1 MSFEIEELEHVWAQP
16 LGVEIE
22 QRPSRSCLVAGVV
35 PFQPLFGQRLELREL
50 ATGRCAHGGVAN
62 AGIATA
68 GGSLDGRDLAVLLAL
83 LTGARIEQDQLVVG
97 DGVECV
103 LLLVRRASHR
113 LVDRVARAVALAAR
127 GQLHGNCDR
136 QARHC
141 SHGSIVAEPRS
152 AAICKVSSAMRATSM
167 SRSVSRVHVAR
178 TIRGMKR
185 LAPLVLAATLAT
197 SAAGC
202 YGSYSAFHAVHKW
215 NGHATNSKIGNS
227 AIHLGLWI
235 LPVYELVIV
244 GDFLIFN
251 TVEFA
256 TGSPVFK

>member
-1 MSFEIEELEHVWAQP
+1 
-16 LGVEIE
+16 
-22 QRPSRSCLVAGVV
+22 
-35 PFQPLFGQRLELREL
+35 
-50 ATGRCAHGGVAN
+50 
-62 AGIATA
+62 
-68 GGSLDGRDLAVLLAL
+68 
-83 LTGARIEQDQLVVG
+83 
-97 DGVECV
+97 
-103 LLLVRRASHR
+103 
-113 LVDRVARAVALAAR
+113 
-127 GQLHGNCDR
+127 
-136 QARHC
+136 
-141 SHGSIVAEPRS
+141 
-152 AAICKVSSAMRATSM
+152 
-167 SRSVSRVHVAR
+167 
-178 TIRGMKR
+178 MKR